1 MNYDHILSAFYAEA
15 WAILP
20 AKLDEI
26 RAFLSRKAAG
36 EPMPEF
42 HAAARPG
49 VQMAGRVAILP
60 VFGVISQ
67 RAGMLEKASGGVS
80 AEELGATLDNL
91 VSDKAVK
98 AVVMAFDSP
107 GGSVAG
113 IPELAAKI
121 RAARDQKKVVG
132 LADSMAASA
141 GYWLM
146 SQCSET
152 NVCPSGQV
160 GSVGVIASHFDSS
173 KAKEMMGM
181 KTTVVTSAPF
191 KGELNPDMPLSEE
204 AHAELQA
211 KVNAYHSMFIADI
224 ARGRGVSEA
233 KVEASYGKG
242 RMLLAKDAKAAGMV
256 DHIATLAQVVGRLG
270 GGGVASGSL
279 AAYRARAAELEE

>member
-20 AKLDEI
+20 AKLEEI
-26 RAFLSRKAAG
+26 RAFLARKAAG
-36 EPMPEF
+36 EPMPEY

-113 IPELAAKI
+113 IPELASKI

-141 GYWLM
+141 GFWLM
-146 SQCSET
+146 SQCSEL
-152 NVCPSGQV
+152 NCVPSGQV
-160 GSVGVIASHFDSS
+160 GSIGVIAAHSDTS
-173 KAKEMMGM
+173 KAQEMLGL

-191 KGELNPDMPLSEE
+191 KGELSPDIALSDE
-204 AHAELQA
+204 AHAELQS
-211 KVNAYHSMFIADI
+211 KVNAYHAMFVGDI

-270 GGGVASGSL
+270 GGGVANGAL